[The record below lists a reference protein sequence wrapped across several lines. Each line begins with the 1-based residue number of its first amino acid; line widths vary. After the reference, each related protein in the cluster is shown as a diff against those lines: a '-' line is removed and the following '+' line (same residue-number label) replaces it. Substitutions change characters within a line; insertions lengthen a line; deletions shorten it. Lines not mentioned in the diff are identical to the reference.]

1 MSLILKVIS
10 SKNQA
15 LQATLEHE
23 FTESGGTVG
32 RKSSNTWVLPDE
44 QRHLSGSH
52 AKIEYADDCFYI
64 IDTSTNGVFVNGESK
79 PLGNGNKKQLED
91 GFQLLMGT
99 YIIQVSISN
108 NEIIESQVSNDE
120 TDISDDLFSDLFDD
134 SKQSFDNQKI
144 EPLNQIEQIEKTS
157 SNSKSIGSD
166 DPFFDFDEFTSD
178 EKPKNDDANH
188 QSGADKRQSELDSF
202 FKPAKIRQV
211 AETPS
216 SPDEDIVEA
225 IDEDTDEVID
235 GSYGSSK
242 NTEESE
248 SKSIGGIP
256 DDWNKI
262 EKKGSFDDLLE
273 GIGEPLDA
281 EEHLKKVI
289 KEDVVATKAEAP
301 VKPKAKS
308 KSNASTEPRP
318 SSAFL
323 KGLGISE
330 QKLKGEFSEQNLFL
344 AGKLLRSA
352 IQGTME
358 VLRSR
363 AEIKNEMRMD
373 MTTIQPIQN
382 NPIKFAIDID
392 EAIYKLLIQDN
403 KSYMDPEKAMEEAYD
418 DIASHQLAIISGIQ
432 ASLSHV
438 LKRFEPENLISRL
451 EKKNP
456 ISASIPIHRQAKL
469 WEAFEDLYDDIE
481 TEAEDDFNRLFGQE
495 FAKAYDEQIEIL
507 KKKRVK

>member
-99 YIIQVSISN
+99 YNIQVSISN
-108 NEIIESQVSNDE
+108 NETITSQVSSEN
-120 TDISDDLFSDLFDD
+120 TDISDNLFSDLFDD
-134 SKQSFDNQKI
+134 SEQTFEEDEI
-144 EPLNQIEQIEKTS
+144 EPLNQIEKKS
-157 SNSKSIGSD
+157 SHPISIASD
-166 DPFFDFDEFTSD
+166 DPFFDLGEFTSD
-178 EKPKNDDANH
+178 EKPKDKGVNL
-188 QSGADKRQSELDSF
+188 QRRTDKRQSELDSF

-211 AETPS
+211 AETTS
-216 SPDEDIVEA
+216 LPDEDIVEA
-225 IDEDTDEVID
+225 IDEDSDEVID

-344 AGKLLRSA
+344 AGKLLRCA